1 MIMAA
6 FGALTAVLAGQLLSK
21 RLTVQNAESG
31 SVYLSRE
38 VRPGDTL
45 EFCWTHSFEKI
56 PWDEYYEILPDG
68 SFVLHTISVA
78 GFGAGIPAEMDV
90 SYRSV
95 DGLIYMD
102 GIESHFPRLQW
113 INSQTA
119 LREIRLNGALLLRG
133 EDLPHHEKMVL
144 SVD

>member
-1 MIMAA
+1 MPEMHAILSASKAHQWLACPPSARLNLKLSERLGDRASPYAA
-6 FGALTAVLAGQLLSK
+6 EGTKAHSLSELK
-21 RLTVQNAESG
+21 LRHELGEINDFLFKESVKKLG
-31 SVYLSRE
+31 
-38 VRPGDTL
+38 
-45 EFCWTHSFEKI
+45 
-56 PWDEYYEILPDG
+56 
-68 SFVLHTISVA
+68 
-78 GFGAGIPAEMDV
+78 GIPAEMDV
-90 SYRSV
+90 SYRYE

-102 GIESHFPRLQW
+102 GIESHFPRFQW